1 MNAQNADKPVKPQ
14 RRWDIDWLRVL
25 AVLLLFPFHTARI
38 FNIGEEFYVKNE
50 LLSSA
55 LSYLVI
61 YFSPW
66 HMPLFFVLAGASTWF
81 ALRFRGGGQYV
92 VERVKRLL
100 VPFIFGVLVL
110 IPPQSYLGLRFHNSD
125 YTASYLSW
133 LPRFFQVLPKG
144 DEDYFLGTHTWGQLW
159 FIIHLFV
166 YSLVALPLFL
176 YFNRE
181 SGRRVINWLA
191 AFCTRPGAIFLFSV
205 VILLATSDPDVAGGQ
220 PLTYLTFFILGY
232 ILMADARFGE
242 AVDRHRLAALLLGP
256 VPLLALPVFYLA
268 GWSDHIPAWA
278 AEAIGDYFE
287 SFASWFTLI
296 AMLAYGRRFLNF
308 TNGFLKYAAEASYPY
323 YILHQTAIV
332 MIGFYVVRW
341 ETGVLVKFVTI
352 MLGALAVT
360 AVVYDLVVKQTNVT
374 RFLFGMRPLKKKV
387 PATPPPR
394 AKEAVA

>member
-1 MNAQNADKPVKPQ
+1 MSRQAPASRKPE
-14 RRWDIDWLRVL
+14 RRHDIDWLRVL

-38 FNIGEEFYVKNE
+38 FNIGEDFYVKNE
-50 LLSSA
+50 QLSSA

-66 HMPLFFVLAGASTWF
+66 HMPLFFVLAGAATYF
-81 ALRFRGGGQYV
+81 ALQFRSGGQYV
-92 VERVKRLL
+92 GERFKRLL

-110 IPPQSYLGLRFHNSD
+110 VPPQSYLGLRSHSD
-125 YTASYLSW
+125 YAASYWQW

-166 YSLVALPLFL
+166 YSLVALPLLL

-181 SGRRVINWLA
+181 SGRRVIDRLA

-205 VILLATSDPDVAGGQ
+205 VILLASNDPEVAGGQ
-220 PLTYLTFFILGY
+220 PLTYLTFFILGF

-242 AVDRHRLAALLLGP
+242 AVDRHRVAALLLGP

-268 GWSDHIPAWA
+268 GWYELVPAWA
-278 AEAIGDYFE
+278 AKAVEVYFE
-287 SFASWFTLI
+287 SFGSWFSLI
-296 AMLAYGRRFLNF
+296 AILAYGKRFLNF

-332 MIGFYVVRW
+332 VIGFYVVQW
-341 ETGVLVKFVTI
+341 NASVLVKFVTI
-352 MLGALAVT
+352 LVASLVAT
-360 AVVYDLVVKQTNVT
+360 AVLYDLLVRRTNVT
-374 RFLFGMRPLKKKV
+374 RFLFGMRPHKKV
-387 PATPPPR
+387 VKPVPA
-394 AKEAVA
+394 